1 MSEPPPIPPEA
12 YSIDPDRQCGVH
24 KSDGNRCS
32 VRLNCLLHTEAE
44 KDAIPRSKKYQQL
57 LKLQPPS
64 LALDFRPTL
73 GVPVLPSSGR
83 LAWISDP
90 NLHCSVPLTHSD
102 GLPGQAGIA
111 ACAEH
116 SLEQMSFVRGR
127 CACVDEIRRVLKANR
142 DIAGNTKAQFD
153 ADVHCGVK
161 RNGFP
166 CTQNLRCSRH
176 LISDKQA
183 VPRNT
188 GFRGRYYDLVALQLA
203 LLPAFE
209 SLAPT
214 ETPEVAKDIVDTDVR
229 CGVLRN
235 AIQACPNAL
244 NSSDHTEGQ
253 KLEVS
258 RSIVMREIDL
268 QTREAALT
276 AGEVRLAN
284 DKLKDDDMKARE
296 ASLREK
302 ELATREARLA
312 DDKLRNDDMSAR
324 EARLAAL
331 ADDKLREDDMK
342 AREAS
347 LREKELAA
355 REARLAD
362 ERVRDAELAARE
374 ARLADQEG
382 AMHETLKER
391 EADLLAQHEKRTQE
405 LQNERDL
412 ALSNTRAQRDAILQS
427 IRDLKTSLRNRSAA
441 YQDELTGIATQ
452 IDSTTTQIASA
463 TTQIEALQSSIEVLQ
478 SSVEGLRLQRDN
490 VASRYQAE
498 KAKMEEE
505 ANELREK
512 ITASLG

>member
-1 MSEPPPIPPEA
+1 MWCH
-12 YSIDPDRQCGVH
+12 Q
-24 KSDGNRCS
+24 SDGNRCS
-32 VRLNCLLHTEAE
+32 IRLNCLVHTEAE
-44 KDAIPRSKKYQQL
+44 KDAIPRSKEYKQL
-57 LKLQPPS
+57 LKLQPPT
-64 LALDFRPTL
+64 LALDFRPTP
-73 GVPVLPSSGR
+73 GVPVLPPSGR

-90 NLHCSVPLTHSD
+90 NVHCGVPLTHFA
-102 GLPGQAGIA
+102 GLPCQAGIA

-116 SLEQMSFVRGR
+116 SSEQMSFVWGR
-127 CACVDEIRRVLKANR
+127 CARVDDIRRVLKSNR
-142 DIAGNTKAQFD
+142 EIAGNKKAQFD
-153 ADVHCGVK
+153 ADVHCGVRK
-161 RNGFP
+161 SDGVP
-166 CTQNLRCSRH
+166 CTQNLRCSCH
-176 LISDKQA
+176 KISDRQA

-188 GFRGRYYDLVALQLA
+188 GFYGRFSDLMGLQLA

-214 ETPEVAKDIVDTDVR
+214 ENSEVAKDIVDTDVR
-229 CGVLRN
+229 CGVRRN

-253 KLEVS
+253 KLEIS
-258 RSIVMREIDL
+258 RSTATREIDL

-276 AGEVRLAN
+276 AGEVRF
-284 DKLKDDDMKARE
+284 
-296 ASLREK
+296 
-302 ELATREARLA
+302 A

-324 EARLAAL
+324 ET
-331 ADDKLREDDMK
+331 
-342 AREAS
+342 S

-374 ARLADQEG
+374 ARLADQER
-382 AMHETLKER
+382 AMHETLKEQ

>member
-1 MSEPPPIPPEA
+1 MSELPHIPSEA
-12 YSIDPDRQCGVH
+12 YSIDPDRQCGVP
-24 KSDGNRCS
+24 KLDGNRCS

-44 KDAIPRSKKYQQL
+44 KDAISRSKEYKQL

-73 GVPVLPSSGR
+73 DVPILPSSGQ

-90 NLHCSVPLTHSD
+90 NLHCSVPLNHSD
-102 GLPGQAGIA
+102 GLPCQAGIA

-116 SLEQMSFVRGR
+116 SSEQMSFVRGR
-127 CACVDEIRRVLKANR
+127 CASVDGIRRVLKANR
-142 DIAGNTKAQFD
+142 DIAGNKKEQFD
-153 ADVHCGVK
+153 ADVHCGVRK
-161 RNGFP
+161 SDGVP
-166 CTQNLRCSRH
+166 CTQNLRCSCHKIFDR
-176 LISDKQA
+176 QA
-183 VPRNT
+183 VPKNT
-188 GFRGRYYDLVALQLA
+188 GFYGRFSDLMGLQLA

-214 ETPEVAKDIVDTDVR
+214 ENSEVAKDIVDTDVR
-229 CGVLRN
+229 CGVRRN

-253 KLEVS
+253 KLEIS
-258 RSIVMREIDL
+258 RSTATREIDL

-276 AGEVRLAN
+276 AGEVRFAN
-284 DKLKDDDMKARE
+284 DKVKD
-296 ASLREK
+296 
-302 ELATREARLA
+302 
-312 DDKLRNDDMSAR
+312 
-324 EARLAAL
+324 
-331 ADDKLREDDMK
+331 DDMK

-374 ARLADQEG
+374 ARLADQET
-382 AMHETLKER
+382 AMQKTLKER
-391 EADLLAQHEKRTQE
+391 EADILAQHEKRTQE

-412 ALSNTRAQRDAILQS
+412 ALSNTRAQRDVILQS
-427 IRDLKTSLRNRSAA
+427 IRDLRTSPRNRSAA

-452 IDSTTTQIASA
+452 IDST

-498 KAKMEEE
+498 KVKMEEE
-505 ANELREK
+505 GNELREK
-512 ITASLG
+512 ITASVG